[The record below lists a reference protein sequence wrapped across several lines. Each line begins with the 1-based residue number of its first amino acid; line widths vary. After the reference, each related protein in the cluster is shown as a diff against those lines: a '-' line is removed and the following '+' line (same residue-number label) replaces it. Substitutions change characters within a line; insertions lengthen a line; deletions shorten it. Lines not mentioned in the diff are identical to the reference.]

1 MRESRQN
8 EVTEEQREI
17 DESIENVEKVLS
29 NINRNIKKKISS
41 QWYTSLNHTLYSPL
55 EKNSTSFA
63 KIKLT
68 QEFVEDEENPHELLE
83 NNHQK
88 SIRLGESKGLGTMG
102 PARSALINKF
112 IAKHKKLE
120 PLMKLVLAVSDV
132 NLFLC

>member
-68 QEFVEDEENPHELLE
+68 QEFVEDEENPHELLD